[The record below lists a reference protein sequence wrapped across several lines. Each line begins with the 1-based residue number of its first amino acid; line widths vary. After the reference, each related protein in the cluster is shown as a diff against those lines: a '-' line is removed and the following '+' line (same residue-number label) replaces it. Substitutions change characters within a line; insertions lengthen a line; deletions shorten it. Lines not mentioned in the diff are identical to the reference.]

1 MARQSLLSPAVGLKP
16 KAEESPRPVTSP
28 VAPSA
33 PVKRVN
39 PNSGKYHLG
48 GYYDP
53 ADPTI
58 EAFRILATKTRRSQ
72 QELLLEAAA
81 DLVAKYEAQNAFK
94 R

>member
-1 MARQSLLSPAVGLKP
+1 MARQSLLSPAVSLKP
-16 KAEESPRPVTSP
+16 KPDESPQPA
-28 VAPSA
+28 APSA